1 MKYEIE
7 KLNNGLEVIFVDV
20 PGNTSASVQIWFRAG
35 STLEDESNFGI
46 AHFLEH
52 MFFKGTQKRPGAKI
66 AHDVESFGGEVNAFT
81 SFDYTCYYI
90 NSPIAYFNTS
100 IDIIMDMV
108 SNPMFNQEDLI
119 PEREVVFEEYRRSQ
133 DNPGQFSFQR
143 IQEMSFNGGYA
154 HPILGNEQTI
164 KNFTQKQLID
174 FRNNHYNNANAFL
187 VVAGDLKNKKKYIKT
202 IEGYELP
209 KGKRSER
216 PSFSLHKKSTIEI
229 HKKDV
234 RMCQLTMA
242 IECPPMK
249 SDGAAGEDLAYNAL
263 GYGETS
269 PLYKN
274 LVLNNTIANNC
285 TSSSMFFADGGIH
298 FLRINFPKEN
308 FQKVMHELEKTIS
321 EATTVGLKENDIKK
335 IKNQYVAAKIYEKE
349 SLESYAF
356 SLGSSY
362 AGAKDLEIEQEFI
375 SKIKKTSLK
384 EVNKK
389 YSDIFG
395 RSLHL
400 SLQIPNELRPQDF
413 KPKLV
418 EFKNKIAKLKKNQK
432 EQAIKATKSK
442 NDPATQIVEIKPG
455 IKLLYRYNAITP
467 TFVMHAYLKGGL
479 VDESTKTNGI
489 YSLMSSQL
497 TKGYKGL
504 SYEKLKLD
512 LDNKSTMFNSFSGKN
527 AYGMTMHGQSEYF
540 SDLSKHFF
548 KSLIH
553 PTFQAK
559 FIAHEKK
566 LIFRTIEANK
576 SDPTRHCFNE
586 ATNLLFKGHPYAL
599 STIGTEK
606 SVKAIKK
613 EDLAKLH
620 ERNLKTKEMLITFCG
635 DLSLDEVKEKV
646 EFYFE
651 GLKPRK
657 GKKKEAKKVVPIKT
671 LEKHIDFDREQTQ
684 ILIATQTK
692 KLTAKENVVFK
703 MLTTHLSGQSSEL
716 FVDVRDRKGLCYV
729 AQPIHMNALEAGY
742 WGIYMASGHDK
753 TVEAINAINTILSKL
768 QKEGLSKSNFDR
780 IKMMIDGQNQ
790 LNLQVNDDYANVY
803 SVPALHGLG
812 VDYFYK
818 SNEEIRNFKYEDF
831 QKIIKK
837 VLKQNWITITV
848 GKTIDNSIPSTIH
861 P

>member
-7 KLNNGLEVIFVDV
+7 RLKNGLEVIFVDV

-35 STLEDESNFGI
+35 STLEDKSNFGI

-52 MFFKGTQKRPGAKI
+52 MFFKGTKKRPGAKI
-66 AHDVESFGGEVNAFT
+66 AHDVESYGGEINAFT

-90 NSPIAYFNTS
+90 NSPIAYFNNS
-100 IDIIMDMV
+100 IDIVMDMV
-108 SNPMFNQEDLI
+108 SNPMFKEEDLI

-143 IQEMSFNGGYA
+143 IQEMSFKGGYA
-154 HPILGNEQTI
+154 HPILGNENTI
-164 KNFTQKQLID
+164 KNFTREQLTE
-174 FRNNHYNNANAFL
+174 FRNSHYNNANAFL
-187 VVAGDLKNKKKYIKT
+187 VVAGDLSEKEKYKKT
-202 IEGYELP
+202 IESYHLP
-209 KGKRSER
+209 EGSFSER
-216 PSFSLHKKSTIEI
+216 PSFSLQKKSTIEI

-249 SDGAAGEDLAYNAL
+249 SNGAAAEDLAYNAL

-274 LVLNNTIANNC
+274 LVLRNTLANNC

-308 FQKVMHELEKTIS
+308 YQKVMSELEKTIS
-321 EATTVGLKENDIKK
+321 EVSTVGLKESDIKK

-362 AGAKDLEIEQEFI
+362 AGAKDLDVEQEFI
-375 SKIKKTSLK
+375 DKIRKISLK

-389 YSDIFG
+389 YSEIFG
-395 RSLHL
+395 RSIHL
-400 SLQIPNELRPQDF
+400 SLQLPNDLKPQEF
-413 KPKLV
+413 KPRLT
-418 EFKNKIAKLKKNQK
+418 EFKKKLAQIKKTGKDNT
-432 EQAIKATKSK
+432 IKSTKSK
-442 NDPATQIVEIKPG
+442 YDPATQVIEVKPG
-455 IKLLYRYNAITP
+455 IKLLYRYNSITP

-479 VDESTKTNGI
+479 VDETLKTNGL

-512 LDNKSTMFNSFSGKN
+512 LDSRSTMFNSFSGKN
-527 AYGMTMHGQSEYF
+527 AYGITMHGQIEHF

-548 KSLIH
+548 KSLIT
-553 PTFQAK
+553 PSFQSK
-559 FIAHEKK
+559 SLNHEKK
-566 LIFRTIEANK
+566 LILRTIEANK
-576 SDPTRHCFNE
+576 ADPTRQCFTE
-586 ATNLLFKGHPYAL
+586 ATNILFKGHPYSL
-599 STIGTEK
+599 STIGNEK
-606 SVKAIKK
+606 SIRSIKK
-613 EDLAKLH
+613 DDLIKKH
-620 ERNLKTKEMLITFCG
+620 EKNLKSKEMLITFCG
-635 DLSLDEVKEKV
+635 DLSVEEVLEKV
-646 EFYFE
+646 EFYFSD
-651 GLKPRK
+651 LKPRK
-657 GKKKEAKKVVPIKT
+657 EKKKEIKKIEKIKT
-671 LEKHIDFDREQTQ
+671 LNKHIDFDREQTQ

-753 TVEAINAINTILSKL
+753 TLEAIDAINSILAKI
-768 QKEGLSKSNFDR
+768 QREGLSKSNFNR
-780 IKMMIDGQNQ
+780 IKKMIEGQNQ

-803 SVPALHGLG
+803 SVPTLHGLG
-812 VDYFYK
+812 SDYFYK
-818 SNEEIRNFKYEDF
+818 ANKEISDFKHEDF
-831 QKIIKK
+831 QRIVKK
-837 VLKQNWITITV
+837 VLSQNWITITV
-848 GKTIDNSIPSTIH
+848 GKPLDKEMSPKIRL
-861 P
+861 

>member
-35 STLEDESNFGI
+35 STLEDKSNYGI

-52 MFFKGTQKRPGAKI
+52 MFFKGTKKRPGAMI
-66 AHDVESFGGEVNAFT
+66 AHDVESFGGEINAFT

-108 SNPMFNQEDLI
+108 SNPMFKQEDLI

-143 IQEMSFNGGYA
+143 IQEMAFKGGYA
-154 HPILGNEQTI
+154 HPILGNEKTI
-164 KNFTQKQLID
+164 KNFTREQLND

-187 VVAGDLKNKKKYIKT
+187 VVAGDMKDKAKYIKT
-202 IEGYELP
+202 IGGYKLP
-209 KGKRSER
+209 KGNLSER
-216 PSFSLHKKSTIEI
+216 PAFSLQKKSTIEI

-249 SDGAAGEDLAYNAL
+249 SLGAASEDLAYNAL

-274 LVLNNTIANNC
+274 LVLNNTLANNC

-308 FQKVMHELEKTIS
+308 YAKVMGELEKTIS
-321 EATTVGLKENDIKK
+321 EVTNVGLKESDIKK

-362 AGAKDLEIEQEFI
+362 AGAKDLEVEQEFI
-375 SKIKKTSLK
+375 NKIKKTSLK
-384 EVNKK
+384 EVNNK

-395 RSLHL
+395 RSIHL
-400 SLQIPNELRPQDF
+400 SLQLPNNLKPNDF
-413 KPKLV
+413 KPRLV
-418 EFKNKIAKLKKNQK
+418 EFKNKLQKLKSKQK
-432 EQAIKATKSK
+432 EKQVKAIKSK
-442 NDPATQIVEIKPG
+442 YDPATQMVEIKPG
-455 IKLLYRYNAITP
+455 INLLYRYNAITP
-467 TFVMHAYLKGGL
+467 TFVMHAYIKGGL
-479 VDESTKTNGI
+479 ADETLKNNGL

-504 SYEKLKLD
+504 TYEKLKLD

-527 AYGMTMHGQSEYF
+527 AYGITMHGQSEYF

-548 KSLIH
+548 KSLMN
-553 PTFQAK
+553 PTFVAK
-559 FIAHEKK
+559 HINHEKK
-566 LIFRTIEANK
+566 LMLRTIEANK
-576 SDPTRHCFNE
+576 SDPTRHCFYE

-606 SVKAIKK
+606 TIKS
-613 EDLAKLH
+613 
-620 ERNLKTKEMLITFCG
+620 LKRDELMKVHDKNIKSKEMLITFCG
-635 DLSLDEVKEKV
+635 DLSLDEVKSKID
-646 EFYFE
+646 FYFE
-651 GLKPRK
+651 NSKPRK
-657 GKKKEAKKVVPIKT
+657 SKAKAIKKVAKMKT
-671 LEKHIDFDREQTQ
+671 ENKHIEFDREQTQ
-684 ILIATQTK
+684 ILIATQTQ

-753 TVEAINAINTILSKL
+753 TTDAINAINSILAKL
-768 QKEGLSKSNFDR
+768 QKDGLSKKDFER

-812 VDYFYK
+812 IDYFYK
-818 SNEEIRNFKYEDF
+818 ANNEIRNFKHEDF
-831 QKIIKK
+831 QRIIKK
-837 VLKQNWITITV
+837 LLKQNWITITV
-848 GKTIDNSIPSTIH
+848 GKNIQEDIVSTT
-861 P
+861 PL

>member
-35 STLEDESNFGI
+35 STLEDKSNHGI

-90 NSPIAYFNTS
+90 NSPIAYFNNS

-108 SNPMFNQEDLI
+108 SNPMFKQEDLI

-133 DNPGQFSFQR
+133 DNPGQYSFQR
-143 IQEMSFNGGYA
+143 IQEMCFNGGYA
-154 HPILGNEQTI
+154 HPILGNENTI
-164 KNFTQKQLID
+164 KNFTRKQLVD

-187 VVAGDLKNKKKYIKT
+187 VVAGDLKNKQKYIKT
-202 IEGYELP
+202 IEQYHLP
-209 KGKRSER
+209 KGKLSKR
-216 PSFSLHKKSTIEI
+216 PSFSLQKKSTVEI

-234 RMCQLTMA
+234 RMCQLTIA

-249 SDGAAGEDLAYNAL
+249 SDTAASEDLAYNAL

-274 LVLNNTIANNC
+274 LVLNNTLANNC

-308 FQKVMHELEKTIS
+308 YLKVMSELEKTIT
-321 EATTVGLKENDIKK
+321 EVTAVGLKENDIKK
-335 IKNQYVAAKIYEKE
+335 IKNQYVASKIYEKE
-349 SLESYAF
+349 SLESYSF

-362 AGAKDLEIEQEFI
+362 AGAKDLEIENDFI
-375 SKIKKTSLK
+375 NKIKKTSLK
-384 EVNKK
+384 EVNRK
-389 YSDIFG
+389 YSEIFS
-395 RSLHL
+395 RSIHL
-400 SLQIPNELRPQDF
+400 SLQIPNDLKASDF
-413 KPKLV
+413 KSKLV
-418 EFKNKIAKLKKNQK
+418 DFKNKMAKLKKNQR
-432 EQAIKATKSK
+432 ERSYKSIRSK
-442 NDPATQIVEIKPG
+442 YDPATQIVEIIPG
-455 IKLLYRYNAITP
+455 ISLLYRYNAITP

-479 VDESTKTNGI
+479 ADETSKTNGI
-489 YSLMSSQL
+489 YSLMSSQI

-504 SYEKLKLD
+504 TYEKLKLD

-527 AYGMTMHGQSEYF
+527 AYGITMHGQSEYF
-540 SDLSKHFF
+540 SDISRHFF
-548 KSLIH
+548 MSLTN
-553 PTFQAK
+553 PSFQNK
-559 FIAHEKK
+559 FINHEKK
-566 LIFRTIEANK
+566 LLLRTIEANK
-576 SDPTRHCFNE
+576 ADPTRHCFTE
-586 ATNLLFKGHPYAL
+586 ATDVLFKGHPYAL

-606 SVKAIKK
+606 TVKSFKRDDLIKT
-613 EDLAKLH
+613 H
-620 ERNLKTKEMLITFCG
+620 EKNLRTKEILITFCG
-635 DLSLDEVKEKV
+635 DLSLDEVKEKL

-651 GLKPRK
+651 KFKPRK
-657 GKKKEAKKVVPIKT
+657 SVKKESKKVVKIT
-671 LEKHIDFDREQTQ
+671 NTEKHIEFDREQTQ

-692 KLTAKENVVFK
+692 KLSSKENVVFK

-753 TVEAINAINTILSKL
+753 TQDAINAINSILSKL
-768 QKEGLSKSNFDR
+768 QREGLSKADFDR

-818 SNEEIRNFKYEDF
+818 SNEEIRNFKYDDF

-848 GKTIDNSIPSTIH
+848 GKSLNNSIPATIH